1 LVRAFVFDVC
11 FSQEQKEGE
20 KVSFGNGNGNGEI
33 VISTPLRTAIGTYG
47 GALKDTPATDLGA
60 TVGKEVL
67 SRSGIE
73 GEQVDQ
79 IIVGNI
85 LSAGQGMNPGRQ
97 VGMKTGLPVTT
108 PGLTLNR
115 MCGSGLQAIISA
127 AQEVALGDADVVMA
141 GGIENMDRAPF
152 LLDKARYGYRMGM
165 PKVDMYDHMVFDGL
179 WDVFNDYHMGVT
191 AENVAEEYGITREES
206 DAYAVRSHQRAAQA
220 NEEELFDGQ
229 IVPVEVKQKKE
240 TVQFTTDE
248 HVRANASVE
257 GLQKLKTIFKKEGGT
272 VTAANASGI
281 NDGAAMM
288 LVTGEKRA
296 EELGLPV
303 AGRLVSAAVAGVEPS
318 VMGTGM
324 IPASRMAMKKAG
336 LSVDDLDAVEA
347 NEAFASIAIAVG
359 RELEVPE
366 EKLNPVGG
374 AVALG
379 HPIGA
384 TGAVLTVKILHH
396 LERTGGRYGLVTL
409 CIGGGMGI
417 AAIFERI

>member
-1 LVRAFVFDVC
+1 M
-11 FSQEQKEGE
+11 
-20 KVSFGNGNGNGEI
+20 SFGNGNGNGEI
-33 VISTPLRTAIGTYG
+33 VVSTPLRTGIGTFG
-47 GALKDTPATDLGA
+47 GSLKEVPATELGA
-60 TVGKEVL
+60 TVGREVL
-67 SRSGIE
+67 RRSGIE

-79 IIVGNI
+79 VIIGNI

-97 VGMKTGLPVTT
+97 VGIKSGVPVQA

-115 MCGSGLQAIISA
+115 MCGSGLQAIVSA
-127 AQEVALGDADVVMA
+127 AQEIALGDADVVLA

-152 LLDKARYGYRMGM
+152 LMPKGRYGYRMGM
-165 PKVDMYDHMVFDGL
+165 PKADIYDHMVYDGL
-179 WDVFNDYHMGVT
+179 WDIFNDYHMGIT

-206 DAYAVRSHQRAAQA
+206 DAYAVRSHQRAAKA
-220 NEEELFDGQ
+220 HEEEIFEGQ
-229 IVPVEVKQKKE
+229 IVPVEIKQKKE
-240 TVQFTTDE
+240 TVQYTADE
-248 HVRANASVE
+248 HIRTNASVE
-257 GLQKLKTIFKKEGGT
+257 GLGKLKPAFKKDGGT
-272 VTAANASGI
+272 VTAGNASGV
-281 NDGAAMM
+281 NDGAALM
-288 LVTGEKRA
+288 LVTSDRKA
-296 EELGLPV
+296 EELGLSV

-324 IPASRMAMKKAG
+324 IPASQAAMKKAG

-347 NEAFASIAIAVG
+347 NEAFASVAIAVG

-417 AAIFERI
+417 AAVFERV

>member
-1 LVRAFVFDVC
+1 M
-11 FSQEQKEGE
+11 
-20 KVSFGNGNGNGEI
+20 SFGNGNGNGEI
-33 VISTPLRTAIGTYG
+33 VISTPLRTAIGTFG

-60 TVGKEVL
+60 TVGQEVL
-67 SRSGIE
+67 KQAGVE

-97 VGMKTGLPVTT
+97 VGMKAGLPVTT
-108 PGLTLNR
+108 PGMTLNR
-115 MCGSGLQAIISA
+115 MCGSGLQAIVSA

-165 PKVDMYDHMVFDGL
+165 PSAEMYDHMVYDGL

-191 AENVAEEYGITREES
+191 AENVAEEYGITREDS
-206 DAYAVRSHQRAAQA
+206 DAYAVRSHQRAAKA
-220 NEEELFDGQ
+220 HEDELFDGQ

-240 TVQFTTDE
+240 KVQFTTDE
-248 HVRANASVE
+248 HIRSNASVE
-257 GLQKLKTIFKKEGGT
+257 GLQKLRTVFKKEGGT

-288 LVTGEKRA
+288 LVSSESKA

-303 AGRLVSAAVAGVEPS
+303 AGRLVSAAVAGVDPS

-324 IPASRMAMKKAG
+324 IPASRAAMKKAG

-347 NEAFASIAIAVG
+347 NEAFSSIAIAVG

-396 LERTGGRYGLVTL
+396 LARTNGRYGLVTL

-417 AAIFERI
+417 AAIFERV

>member
-1 LVRAFVFDVC
+1 M
-11 FSQEQKEGE
+11 
-20 KVSFGNGNGNGEI
+20 SFGNNGNGEI
-33 VISTPLRTAIGTYG
+33 VISTPLRTGIGTFG
-47 GALKDTPATDLGA
+47 GALKEVAATDLGA
-60 TVGKEVL
+60 TVGKEVI
-67 SRSGIE
+67 SRSGVE

-79 IIVGNI
+79 VIIGNI

-97 VGMKTGLPVTT
+97 VGIKSGLPVEV

-115 MCGSGLQAIISA
+115 MCGSGLQAIVSA
-127 AQEVALGDADVVMA
+127 AQEIALGDADVVLA

-152 LLDKARYGYRMGM
+152 LLPKARYGYRMGM
-165 PKVDMYDHMVFDGL
+165 PKADIYDHMVFDGL

-191 AENVAEEYGITREES
+191 AENVAEKYGITREES
-206 DAYAVRSHQRAAQA
+206 DAYAVRSHQRAAKA
-220 NEEELFDGQ
+220 HEEELFGDQ
-229 IVPVEVKQKKE
+229 IVPVEIKQKKE
-240 TVQFTTDE
+240 TVQYTADE
-248 HVRANASVE
+248 HIRENASVE
-257 GLQKLKTIFKKEGGT
+257 GLGKLKPVFKKDGGT
-272 VTAANASGI
+272 VTAGNSSGI
-281 NDGAAMM
+281 NDGAALM
-288 LVTGEKRA
+288 LVSSDRKA

-303 AGRLVSAAVAGVEPS
+303 AGRLVSAAVAGVDPS

-324 IPASRMAMKKAG
+324 IPASRAAMKKAS

-384 TGAVLTVKILHH
+384 TGAVLTVKVLHH
-396 LERTGGRYGLVTL
+396 LARTGGRYGLVTL

-417 AAIFERI
+417 AAIFERL